1 MLAESEGRALDLAS
15 GIDAQKG
22 RNGHSGE
29 PLPSGGMMFTVG
41 RDDKAAALQRSWDVP
56 ASPYL
61 QNPSPMDTVG
71 LASGHQLVISR

>member
-1 MLAESEGRALDLAS
+1 MLAESEGLALDLAS

-41 RDDKAAALQRSWDVP
+41 RDDKAAALQRS
-56 ASPYL
+56 
-61 QNPSPMDTVG
+61 
-71 LASGHQLVISR
+71 